1 MPEKH
6 DKSWLKDILAPLK
19 PAFREV
25 MVMSLFV
32 NLLALGLPVFV
43 LQVYDRVVFYKG
55 TQTLLALV
63 AGVAI
68 VILFDYV
75 LRQARSRVLQ
85 KAALLID
92 IHLGRALFDKVAALP
107 LRMLEMR
114 PSNYWHSLF
123 RDADTVRNMFSGP
136 TAVLAAELPFIPI
149 FIVIVFV
156 IAEPIAWVLVVIVP
170 TFLIVAWVSGRTLDG
185 ANKHEKER
193 MLDRDAMLADML
205 AGRTT
210 MKALA
215 IEQGFRDKWES
226 QHANVIKRSLT
237 RGFWSDSFANLTMS
251 LSFITTVSLTT
262 VGALAILDQRLSIG
276 ALIAT
281 NMLSSRLIQPLN
293 QLVNTWR
300 NYALYKQSI
309 ERLSEAFALTQERTE
324 TTITLSRPKGEIEL
338 EGISF
343 SFSNDGPKVIDGI
356 SMRIKPGG
364 MIGLIGPNGSGKT
377 TLMKL
382 MQGLYEPA
390 EGRVLLDGSD
400 ITQYTRADLAPWM
413 GYVPQEAALFHGNI
427 RDNISGMAPDSD
439 DEAIIEAA
447 KAAGAHGF
455 IADLPDGYGTDI
467 GEAGMRLSGGQRQR
481 IAVARALLHDPP
493 VLLLDEVASNLDRDA
508 EHALRDTLVEMAK
521 DRTVVIS
528 THTPVLLTAC
538 RHIVGLE
545 KGRVAIAGPTR
556 DVLAKM
562 YGKPTKKSDTEAQS
576 GGNVEP
582 APAGNEPT
590 EGAG

>member
-1 MPEKH
+1 MADQT
-6 DKSWLKDILAPLK
+6 DKSWLKAILKPLA

-43 LQVYDRVVFYKG
+43 MQVYNRVVFYKG
-55 TQTLLALV
+55 TQTLIALV

-92 IHLGRALFDKVAALP
+92 VELGRALFNKVSALP
-107 LRMLEMR
+107 LRMLESR

-123 RDADTVRNMFSGP
+123 RDADTIRNMFSGP

-156 IAEPIAWVLVVIVP
+156 IAEPIAWVLLVIVP
-170 TFLIVAWVSGRTLDG
+170 VFLIVAWVSGGMLEN
-185 ANKHEKER
+185 ANTQEKDR
-193 MLDRDAMLADML
+193 MLDREAMLAEML
-205 AGRTT
+205 QGRTT
-210 MKALA
+210 IKALA
-215 IEQGFRDKWES
+215 IEQGFREKWES
-226 QHANVIKRSLT
+226 QHATVIKRSLT

-281 NMLSSRLIQPLN
+281 NMLSNRLIQPLN

-300 NYALYKQSI
+300 NYALYKQAI
-309 ERLSEAFALTQERTE
+309 VRLSEAFALAQERTE
-324 TTITLSRPKGEIEL
+324 TTITLSRPAGEIEL
-338 EGISF
+338 ENISF
-343 SFSNDGPKVIDGI
+343 SFAEDGGKVIDGI
-356 SMRIKPGG
+356 TMRIKPGG

-382 MQGLYEPA
+382 MQGLYQPDQ
-390 EGRVLLDGSD
+390 GRVLLDGSD
-400 ITQYTRADLAPWM
+400 IIQYTRADLAPWI
-413 GYVPQEAALFHGNI
+413 GYVPQEAALFHGTI
-427 RDNISGMAPDSD
+427 RDNICGMKD
-439 DEAIIEAA
+439 DADDALIIEAA
-447 KAAGAHGF
+447 KSAGAHGF

-467 GEAGMRLSGGQRQR
+467 G
-481 IAVARALLHDPP
+481 
-493 VLLLDEVASNLDRDA
+493 
-508 EHALRDTLVEMAK
+508 
-521 DRTVVIS
+521 
-528 THTPVLLTAC
+528 
-538 RHIVGLE
+538 
-545 KGRVAIAGPTR
+545 
-556 DVLAKM
+556 
-562 YGKPTKKSDTEAQS
+562 
-576 GGNVEP
+576 
-582 APAGNEPT
+582 
-590 EGAG
+590 

>member
-1 MPEKH
+1 MKGTH
-6 DKSWLKDILAPLK
+6 DKTWLKEILKPLA

-32 NLLALGLPVFV
+32 NLLALGLPIFV

-55 TQTLLALV
+55 TKTLVALV

-92 IHLGRALFDKVAALP
+92 IELGRALFDKVSSLP
-107 LRMLEMR
+107 LRTLEDR
-114 PSNYWHSLF
+114 PSNYWNSLF
-123 RDADTVRNMFSGP
+123 HDADTVRNMFSGP

-149 FIVIVFV
+149 FIIIVFV

-170 TFLIVAWVSGRTLDG
+170 IFLIVAWVSGNMLSG
-185 ANKHEKER
+185 ANKQER
-193 MLDRDAMLADML
+193 ERQLDREAMLAEML
-205 AGRTT
+205 GGRTT

-215 IEQGFRDKWES
+215 IEKGFRDKWEK
-226 QHANVIKRSLT
+226 QHAGVIKRSLT
-237 RGFWSDSFANLTMS
+237 RGFWSDSFANLSMS

-281 NMLSSRLIQPLN
+281 NMLSNRLIQPLN
-293 QLVNTWR
+293 QFVNTWR

-309 ERLSEAFALTQERTE
+309 ERLSEAFALAEERKDS
-324 TTITLSRPKGEIEL
+324 TIELARPQGEIEL
-338 EGISF
+338 ENISF
-343 SFSNDGPKVIDGI
+343 SFAPDTPKVIDGI
-356 SMRIKPGG
+356 TMRIRPGG

-382 MQGLYEPA
+382 MLGLYEPTQ
-390 EGRVLLDGSD
+390 GRVLLDGAD
-400 ITQYTRADLAPWM
+400 ITQFTRADLAPWF
-413 GYVPQEAALFHGNI
+413 GYVPQEAALFHGSI
-427 RDNISGMAPDSD
+427 RDNISGMDPDAD
-439 DEAIIEAA
+439 DADIVEAS

-455 IADLPDGYGTDI
+455 ISDLPDGYGTDI

-493 VLLLDEVASNLDRDA
+493 ILLLDEVAASLDRDA
-508 EHALRDTLVEMAK
+508 EHALRDTLVDLAK
-521 DRTVVIS
+521 TRTVVVS
-528 THTPVLLTAC
+528 THTPALLVAC
-538 RHIVGLE
+538 RHIVGME
-545 KGRVAIAGPTR
+545 KGKVAIAGPTR
-556 DVLAKM
+556 EVLAKM
-562 YGKPTKKSDTEAQS
+562 FGQPKKAVEGQPDTPGVNDEAA
-576 GGNVEP
+576 
-582 APAGNEPT
+582 APSTAESAG
-590 EGAG
+590 